1 MSQDT
6 GKPLHAKRLVFRIY
20 FSSSIMELQK
30 CSLACPYREVLEK
43 SQVIYRGLC
52 YSKLWILSYLSL
64 DVWWNENHLHQ
75 WERGLGSVVVCSSDG
90 LVFQDSRLELN
101 WNTARRPSALVRMVK
116 IHSWTTVW
124 IQTLL
129 CISNRLQMKCT
140 ATQTPKLGSS
150 LRSDLL
156 IHEAELSGALS
167 FWESVNEIHISVW
180 EGIK

>member
-43 SQVIYRGLC
+43 SQVIDRGLC

-101 WNTARRPSALVRMVK
+101 WNTARRPSAQLWWGWWRY
-116 IHSWTTVW
+116 IHEQQYEYRHYSAPLTDSSDEVYCNSGAQTW
-124 IQTLL
+124 IFSAFWPTDPW
-129 CISNRLQMKCT
+129 SR
-140 ATQTPKLGSS
+140 ALGSTII
-150 LRSDLL
+150 LR
-156 IHEAELSGALS
+156 
-167 FWESVNEIHISVW
+167 
-180 EGIK
+180 KR

>member
-43 SQVIYRGLC
+43 SQVIDRGLC

-64 DVWWNENHLHQ
+64 DVWWNDDHLHR
-75 WERGLGSVVVCSSDG
+75 WEGGLGSVVVCSSDR

-101 WNTARRPSALVRMVK
+101 WNTARRPSAQLWWGWWRY
-116 IHSWTTVW
+116 IHEQQYGYRHYSAPLTDSSDEVYCNSAAQTW
-124 IQTLL
+124 IFSVFWPTDPW
-129 CISNRLQMKCT
+129 SR
-140 ATQTPKLGSS
+140 ALGSTIV
-150 LRSDLL
+150 LRK
-156 IHEAELSGALS
+156 H
-167 FWESVNEIHISVW
+167 
-180 EGIK
+180 